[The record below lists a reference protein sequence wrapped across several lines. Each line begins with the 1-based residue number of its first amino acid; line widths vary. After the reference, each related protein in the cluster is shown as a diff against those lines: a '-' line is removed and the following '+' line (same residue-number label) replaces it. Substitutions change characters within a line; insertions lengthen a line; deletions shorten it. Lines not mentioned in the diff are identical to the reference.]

1 MNMPPV
7 LLTAGMVDAAK
18 LSAVAG
24 MLGFHFDPSIE
35 VLEGILRRISSDT
48 NNPDIDGRPEKHSS
62 KVIEFLDRVKVNMT
76 AEAVVKR
83 HNRRRG
89 SGLLESLQ
97 DSADGLVT
105 DGRSPSTSMPKTAL
119 GKDLLQRRL
128 AEHRG
133 NRLGGRGGLGV
144 ARMRR
149 SQSQEDMPYESSPSS
164 PGIYGNPASRSLE
177 GHVRRCSSVH
187 SLNPR
192 MKALPQPGL
201 VVDVSRSF
209 PGGVQIPSRGNDK
222 GDHGS
227 GGDHAGEAATREVLP
242 SSPAPQ
248 TVLEHY
254 HASQA
259 AKGTPSQT
267 AAIAQ
272 GRSPSTSIGARDSE
286 GNKATPPSVMVASL
300 PPLFG
305 SAKPLANE
313 PNAADVEPL
322 KAGQARMESAL
333 TLILAELVKVRA
345 ENADLKS
352 QMADLTSIVKE
363 HRPA

>member
-1 MNMPPV
+1 MCHLV
-7 LLTAGMVDAAK
+7 SLTAGMVDAEK

-24 MLGFHFDPSIE
+24 MLGFHFDPSME
-35 VLEGILRRISSDT
+35 VLEGILRRISSGT
-48 NNPDIDGRPEKHSS
+48 NNPDIDEQPVKHSS
-62 KVIEFLDRVKVNMT
+62 KVIAFFDMVKVNMT

-105 DGRSPSTSMPKTAL
+105 DGRSPSLSSNIHKKVL
-119 GKDLLQRRL
+119 EKDVLQRRL
-128 AEHRG
+128 AEHRTN
-133 NRLGGRGGLGV
+133 NRLGGGGGLGI
-144 ARMRR
+144 ARMR
-149 SQSQEDMPYESSPSS
+149 SDSLTSPHGSYESSPRS
-164 PGIYGNPASRSLE
+164 PPGMSLE

-187 SLNPR
+187 SDRRLH
-192 MKALPQPGL
+192 KALPQPGL

-209 PGGVQIPSRGNDK
+209 TGAVQTHSGGNDK
-222 GDHGS
+222 GEHGS
-227 GGDHAGEAATREVLP
+227 GGAHAGEAATKEVLP

-259 AKGTPSQT
+259 AKGTPTHT
-267 AAIAQ
+267 AAIAL
-272 GRSPSTSIGARDSE
+272 GRSPPPSTGARDTE

-305 SAKPLANE
+305 AAKPLANE
-313 PNAADVEPL
+313 PNATDVEPL

-333 TLILAELVKVRA
+333 TLILAELAKVRA